1 MKKRIK
7 NSLLLIGLILLMN
20 ACGGEKEKIFTGTT
34 DFAGLS
40 EVTLLDGP
48 FKDAM
53 IGTDEYLRSLDPDRL
68 LHFFRLNAGLDT
80 LKTHYGGWEE
90 RELRGHSIGHYLS
103 ACAMMYLSAG
113 DTVLKNKAEYI
124 VSALDECQQATG
136 SGYLSAFPEEFID
149 RVENNEEVWAPYYTL
164 HKIMAGLYDC
174 YHYLGNE
181 QALAVLK
188 KKADWLDDRTSNISY
203 EHMQDILDHTEQGGM
218 NEVLYN
224 LYSVSGDDRYLE
236 LGNRFYQESYFRP
249 VLSYYDSLKG
259 LHVNSYIPNV
269 VGLMR
274 KYELTG
280 DDESYRISRWFW
292 NQVTEARSYVTGGTS
307 NGEHWNTDPYHMHE
321 ELGPSSHETCC
332 TYNMLKLTRQLF
344 KDKPQAHYMDYYE
357 RALWNGI
364 LPTQDTLTN
373 MTMYY
378 VPMQSGYYKTFGTPE
393 NSFWCCTGSGM
404 ENFAGIGDDIY
415 AYGNN
420 RLYVNLY
427 IASELRIDEHDF
439 VLTQETSFPEDENI
453 SLTVRPGSAADFSL
467 CLRIPAWA
475 GHDYQVSV
483 NGAKTD
489 ARAAPGSYLVID
501 RIWKKGDKIELKL
514 PMALHVNTL
523 PATHEY
529 SSLLY
534 GPVVMAASLAD
545 TALTEDRV
553 YGRYGPYMDE
563 PQEYIPQVQVP
574 ENKETVKAFNNNGSM
589 SFKAGTTDGDSI
601 EFIPFYKLFNTRYM
615 IYFKTSD

>member
-1 MKKRIK
+1 MKKCLNNI
-7 NSLLLIGLILLMN
+7 LLLILLLFLLN
-20 ACGGEKEKIFTGTT
+20 SCSTEKEKVFEGKTT
-34 DFAGLS
+34 FAGLP

-53 IGTDEYLRSLDPDRL
+53 LRTDGYLRSLDPDRL

-80 LKTHYGGWEE
+80 LVTHYGGWEE

-103 ACAMMYLSAG
+103 ACAMMYLSTS
-113 DTVLKNKAEYI
+113 DTVLRNKAEYI

-149 RVENNEEVWAPYYTL
+149 RVEKNEDVWAPYYTL

-181 QALAVLK
+181 QALAVLE
-188 KKADWLDDRTSNISY
+188 KKADWLYSRTRNISY
-203 EHMQDILDHTEQGGM
+203 ERMQDILDHTEQGGM
-218 NEVLYN
+218 NEVLFN
-224 LYSVSGDDRYLE
+224 LYSATGDDRYLE
-236 LGNRFYQESYFRP
+236 LGNSFYQESYFRP

-280 DDESYRISRWFW
+280 DKESYRISRWFW
-292 NQVTEARSYVTGGTS
+292 NQVTEARTYVTGGTS

-332 TYNMLKLTRQLF
+332 TYNMLKLTKQMFR
-344 KDKPQAHYMDYYE
+344 DRPEAHYMDYYE

-378 VPMQSGYYKTFGTPE
+378 VPMQWGYYKTFGTPE

-439 VLTQETSFPEDENI
+439 VLTQETSFPEDDKITFTMN
-453 SLTVRPGSAADFSL
+453 PGTELEFLL
-467 CLRIPAWA
+467 CLRIPGWA
-475 GHDYQVSV
+475 GHDYEVYI
-483 NGAKTD
+483 NGKKTD
-489 ARAAPGSYLVID
+489 ALAAPGSYLEIEH
-501 RIWKKGDKIELKL
+501 RWKKGDKIELRL
-514 PMALHVNTL
+514 PMNIHVSTL

-529 SSLLY
+529 SALMY
-534 GPVVMAASLAD
+534 GPVVMAARLSD
-545 TALTEDRV
+545 TALTEDKV

-563 PQEYIPQVQVP
+563 PQENIPQVHVP
-574 ENKETVKAFNNNGSM
+574 GDKETGMVFDHAGNM
-589 SFKAGTTDGDSI
+589 SFKAITTAGDSL
-601 EFIPFYKLFNTRYM
+601 EFIPFYKLFDTRYM
-615 IYFKTSD
+615 IYFKSSD